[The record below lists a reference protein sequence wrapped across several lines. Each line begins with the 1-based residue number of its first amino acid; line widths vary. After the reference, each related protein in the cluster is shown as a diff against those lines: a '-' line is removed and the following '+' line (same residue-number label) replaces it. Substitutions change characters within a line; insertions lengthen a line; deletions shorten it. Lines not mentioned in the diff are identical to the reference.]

1 MTEHPKAIMAYLT
14 EPKYREYILNVGGDD
29 GVYQRVQLTELQL
42 SRLVDEGAGMLRG
55 YLEERA

>member
-1 MTEHPKAIMAYLT
+1 MAYLT
-14 EPKYREYILNVGGDD
+14 EPKYREYILNVGGED

>member
-1 MTEHPKAIMAYLT
+1 MSDHPKAKMAYLT
-14 EPKYREYILNVGGDD
+14 EPKYREYILNVGGED

-42 SRLVDEGAGMLRG
+42 AQLIEKGANMLRG

>member
-1 MTEHPKAIMAYLT
+1 MSEHPKAKMIYLT
-14 EPKYREYILNVGGDD
+14 EPKYREYILNVGGED